1 MPPDRVI
8 QDSDDEDDATSIDP
22 LQDQSSVR
30 RSSFAESNAGEQRYD
45 AELGQLPP
53 LQSGSPLS
61 KINFD
66 VFLQSP
72 SQERG
77 AQELSS
83 SQQRREERWIPAEIG
98 SGSVGAMMSEISRA
112 QRQLVEDN
120 FTYDDLQLPPTGE
133 NADSAPP
140 RSPLPKSNKR
150 SQTMSE
156 LNDRGNDG
164 EEYSGSRIKRSRT
177 SLSCLSGEAPEPTVL
192 LQEASHGAEGVRNDS
207 EYAETTN
214 VPLNDGSTHR
224 VHGDTF
230 ATSHDGTAANS
241 SYNFFESSIKD
252 NTEMST
258 IPIPSPARDTS
269 GKQSNAPR
277 QTPGRSKSMQIPL
290 NSPHDTEPS
299 SSLLSPHVK
308 RTKSE
313 LPARDILQQS
323 EKSDCDELSLPAAIE
338 VPVEKKRGRKKK
350 QVAPEVTTGDE
361 TDELNADGPASAS
374 LQTQP
379 TKRGRGRPRK
389 SEVNTGH
396 SEGSEPTQSNPRND
410 DAAAGAQTDHTVPA
424 PAESNDVNADKT
436 SNNIVP
442 QETERSELYSSPD
455 PEEMDAGLPKEQ
467 YIPRPSHWRA
477 QPVGEDMP
485 SESMENPPKESK
497 KKKLKRGKTTSV
509 ILKKSYESDVEDDVI
524 WVNEKPDNV
533 VFKDEV
539 NTSAAVKAE
548 VPETKESGSKNVGAM
563 ETKPSMTDAAEQK
576 KNATLTDPAAPSPVE
591 EPAPGPKKR
600 GRKRKKTAEP
610 ANADR
615 PAEGDPQQLPNKE
628 ETSQSKDTSTVL
640 HDVSTNAI
648 PTATNDN
655 QTTNDQD
662 LTADTA
668 NEDGDRYPNSPKK
681 KPDQNTALETPKKQK
696 EVSEN
701 DTSPPKDATST
712 SKGPTK
718 HSPISTTSKVPFRVG
733 LSRKARI
740 APLLKV
746 VRK

>member
-1 MPPDRVI
+1 
-8 QDSDDEDDATSIDP
+8 
-22 LQDQSSVR
+22 
-30 RSSFAESNAGEQRYD
+30 
-45 AELGQLPP
+45 
-53 LQSGSPLS
+53 
-61 KINFD
+61 
-66 VFLQSP
+66 
-72 SQERG
+72 
-77 AQELSS
+77 
-83 SQQRREERWIPAEIG
+83 
-98 SGSVGAMMSEISRA
+98 MSEISRA
-112 QRQLVEDN
+112 QRQLVDDN

-133 NADSAPP
+133 NTNSAPSG
-140 RSPLPKSNKR
+140 SPLAKSNKR

-156 LNDRGNDG
+156 PNDRGIDG
-164 EEYSGSRIKRSRT
+164 EECSGSRIKRSRT
-177 SLSCLSGEAPEPTVL
+177 SLSCQSGEVPEPTIL
-192 LQEASHGAEGVRNDS
+192 LQEASHGAEGVRNYS

-214 VPLNDGSTHR
+214 VLLNDGSTHH

-230 ATSHDGTAANS
+230 ATSHDGTAANT

-258 IPIPSPARDTS
+258 IPIPSPARDSS

-277 QTPGRSKSMQIPL
+277 QTPGRSKSMQIL
-290 NSPHDTEPS
+290 LDSPHDTEPS
-299 SSLLSPHVK
+299 SSLISPHVK

-323 EKSDCDELSLPAAIE
+323 EKSACDELSLPAAIE
-338 VPVEKKRGRKKK
+338 VPVEKKKRGRKKK
-350 QVAPEVTTGDE
+350 QVAPEETTGDE
-361 TDELNADGPASAS
+361 PDELIADGPASAS

-396 SEGSEPTQSNPRND
+396 SEGSEPTVSNSHND
-410 DAAAGAQTDHTVPA
+410 DAAAGAQTDQTAPV
-424 PAESNDVNADKT
+424 PAESNDVSADKK
-436 SNNIVP
+436 SNSLVP
-442 QETERSELYSSPD
+442 QETERSELDPSPD
-455 PEEMDAGLPKEQ
+455 SEEMDIELPKEQ
-467 YIPRPSHWRA
+467 YIPRPSRSRA
-477 QPVGEDMP
+477 QPVEEGMP
-485 SESMENPPKESK
+485 SESMENPQKESK

-524 WVNEKPDNV
+524 WVDEKPDNV

-539 NTSAAVKAE
+539 NTSAAVKVE
-548 VPETKESGSKNVGAM
+548 VPDTKESGSKNVEAV
-563 ETKPSMTDAAEQK
+563 ETKPSMTEAAEQK
-576 KNATLTDPAAPSPVE
+576 KNATLTDPAAPSQVE

-610 ANADR
+610 ANTDQ
-615 PAEGDPQQLPNKE
+615 PAEGDPQQLQNKE

-640 HDVSTNAI
+640 QDVSTNASLK
-648 PTATNDN
+648 ATNDN

-662 LTADTA
+662 LKADTA
-668 NEDGDRYPNSPKK
+668 NEDEDKYPNSPK

-696 EVSEN
+696 EVSE
-701 DTSPPKDATST
+701 DDLSTPKDATST